1 MFDSK
6 TFPEGFLWGGATAA
20 NQCEG
25 AWNLDGKGPSTADV
39 QKFADPKSLKEL
51 LDVHGLCDITDEL
64 IDEALAS
71 TDDAAYPKRLGAD
84 FYHRYKED
92 IAYYAEMGF
101 KVYRMSI
108 AWSRIFPT
116 GVEEEPNREGLDF
129 YHTVFAELREQGIE
143 PLVTLC
149 HYDTPLHIEQE
160 LGGWE
165 NRETIDLF
173 GRFARCVMSEY
184 KDEVR
189 YWLTF
194 NEVNSPLMMPSFLP
208 NYPAA
213 KMRSNFQV
221 LHNQFVASARA
232 VKFAHEVREDAMV
245 GCMLA
250 GRCSYPFTCDPADVL
265 FTQQGTQEALYYAG
279 DVMVRG
285 SYPAFSRRLWDKWGA
300 EVEMLPGDVED
311 LASGCVD
318 MITFSYYG
326 SSTATTHADVERAG
340 GNFSSGGKNPYMK
353 YSEWGWGIDASG
365 LRYFL
370 NELYG
375 RYEKPLMVVE
385 NGLGANDKLEADGS
399 VHDPYRIEYIRE
411 HVKAMGDALADGVDL
426 IGYTPWGIIDL
437 MSASTGQMAKRYGF
451 VYVDRDDAGN
461 GSLDRYRKD
470 SFYWY
475 KKCIESAGEDLE

>member
-1 MFDSK
+1 MSDSK
-6 TFPEGFLWGGATAA
+6 AFPEGFLWGGATAA

-51 LDVHGLCDITDEL
+51 MDVHGLCDITDEL

-71 TDDAAYPKRLGAD
+71 IDVAAYPKRLGAD

-116 GVEEEPNREGLDF
+116 GVETEPNQEGLDF

-149 HYDTPLHIEQE
+149 HYDTPLYIEQE

-165 NRETIDLF
+165 NRETIGLF
-173 GRFARCVMSEY
+173 DRFARCVMSEY

-194 NEVNSPLMMPSFLP
+194 NEINSPLMMPSFLP

-250 GRCSYPFTCDPADVL
+250 GRCSYPFTCDPADIINNL
-265 FTQQGTQEALYYAG
+265 QGKQEALFYAG
-279 DVMVRG
+279 DTMVRG
-285 SYPAFSRRLWDKWGA
+285 AYPSYARRLWQAWD
-300 EVEMLPGDVED
+300 VELNTEPSDFED
-311 LASGCVD
+311 LAAGCVD
-318 MITFSYYG
+318 MVTFSYYS
-326 SSTATTHADVERAG
+326 SSTSTTHTDVERAS
-340 GNFSSGGKNPYMK
+340 GNFSSGAKNPYLQ
-353 YSEWGWGIDASG
+353 YSQWGWSIDPTG

-370 NELYG
+370 NELYD
-375 RYEKPLMVVE
+375 RYQKPLMVVE
-385 NGLGANDKLEADGS
+385 NGLGAKDVLEEDGS
-399 VHDPYRIEYIRE
+399 VHDPYRIEYMRE
-411 HVKAMGDALADGVDL
+411 HVRAMGEALADGVDL

-437 MSASTGQMAKRYGF
+437 VSASTGQMAKRYGF
-451 VYVDRDDAGN
+451 VYVDRDDEGN
-461 GSLDRYRKD
+461 GTFDRYRKD
-470 SFYWY
+470 SFFWLSL
-475 KKCIESAGEDLE
+475 IHI